1 MRRFLRLIVVI
12 TIHCQLSIVISSC
25 TQDAYEKGEG
35 NFSLLRGDFAEANVN
50 GSCEVIS
57 ITTDDGETLPL
68 KTLYTAQWVSR
79 ADTVYRCMLYY
90 NKLEGTDGKPVAE
103 VLSMGK
109 VSCPPI
115 IPLLKYDSYKNDPV
129 KFESLWKSKSGKY
142 LNLHLQLKTGQTE
155 DSTAARSLAFVTDG
169 LISHPDGHRTLSV
182 LLYHDQGGVPEYYST
197 QAYLSIPTAGL
208 LVDSVRLYLNTY
220 SGPVVKTLSIRKVLF
235 QIVIDECLAGV
246 EILLF
251 PGRT

>member
-1 MRRFLRLIVVI
+1 MRRFLRLIVI
-12 TIHCQLSIVISSC
+12 IAIHCQLLFVVSSC

-35 NFSLLRGDFAEANVN
+35 NYSLMRGDFAEANVN
-50 GSCEVIS
+50 GSREVIS

-68 KTLYTAQWVSR
+68 KTLYTAPWVSR
-79 ADTVYRCMLYY
+79 ADTIYRCMLYY
-90 NKLEGTDGKPVAE
+90 NKVKATDGKSVAE

-115 IPLLKYDSYKNDPV
+115 TPLLMDGSYKDDPV

-155 DSTAARSLAFVTDG
+155 DSTATQSLAFVTDG

-220 SGPVVKTLSIRKVLF
+220 SGPVVRTLSIR
-235 QIVIDECLAGV
+235 
-246 EILLF
+246 
-251 PGRT
+251 